1 MSILNV
7 KKKNSGEKD
16 NLSDYNDDSKRMEM
30 DRGDWTAVALV
41 HWVTATYFVPKDF
54 WHIFVVKNWKI
65 PKVYHA
71 EHGALPQRAS
81 LYSC

>member
-30 DRGDWTAVALV
+30 DRGESMAIPVGEFSSEG
-41 HWVTATYFVPKDF
+41 Y
-54 WHIFVVKNWKI
+54 KI
-65 PKVYHA
+65 RKVF
-71 EHGALPQRAS
+71 G
-81 LYSC
+81 